1 MFGLTGLNH
10 TAHLLT
16 VYASPPQSP
25 TSTQD
30 SFLAGGQ
37 PLPGGLNCSR
47 QAPQE
52 GFFDFVPLLHRVL
65 PPQALPGAL
74 TVTAYVTDGR
84 ARARGRSPC
93 RSAGRI
99 ETSAEHI

>member
-1 MFGLTGLNH
+1 MFGLTGLSH

-37 PLPGGLNCSR
+37 PLPGGLNFSR

-52 GFFDFVPLLHRVL
+52 GFFDFVRYFIESSLHRL
-65 PPQALPGAL
+65 RLA
-74 TVTAYVTDGR
+74 
-84 ARARGRSPC
+84 
-93 RSAGRI
+93 
-99 ETSAEHI
+99 H